1 MITHDNLLSFL
12 TTRFSVDTTEIE
24 DDTELFTGGILDS
37 FSVVEL
43 VLFIEGEENTKM
55 EPTELVMENLD
66 SIAKILRFCDSKRA
80 GQTFAGIPS

>member
-12 TTRFSVDTTEIE
+12 STRFSVDLTEI
-24 DDTELFTGGILDS
+24 DGDTELFTGGILDS

-55 EPTELVMENLD
+55 EPAELVMENLD
-66 SIAKILRFCDSKRA
+66 SIAKILRFCHSKRD
-80 GQTFAGIPS
+80 GQMVAGIPS